1 MKKLAIVSIGFLL
14 TLTPVLADEPTTAD
28 QKWLVTVQKMVAEGQ
43 TKVSTPN
50 KERLTLLKE
59 WAKKNGYSIEVT
71 QNDAGYR
78 IALSKNLAKN

>member
-1 MKKLAIVSIGFLL
+1 MKKIIIVVAGFLL
-14 TLTPVLADEPTTAD
+14 TLSPVLADGTATAD
-28 QKWLVTVQKMVAEGQ
+28 QKWLTAVQKMVAEGQ
-43 TKVSTPN
+43 TKVSTPK

-59 WAKKNGYSIEVT
+59 WATKNGYSIQVT